1 VTRDLG
7 LTFAGGGN
15 RAFYQY
21 GLMSRWGP
29 RLLPRLAGI
38 ASCSAGAC
46 VTVMWLTGRRVQA
59 REVFQARTRGL
70 TRNIRFTNVFRG
82 KRIAPH
88 GEVYRDIMLAM
99 LRDGGIDTVRQQ
111 PWPIL
116 VVVSGFPRWLPSAL
130 ATVAGI
136 GAYQLEKALRPR
148 LLHPSFGRALRFRPD
163 VFDMRDCETPEQL
176 TALVMASSATPPFTP
191 VGRFRGR
198 RYLDGGMID
207 NAPAFAADAIPGV
220 RRNVVLL
227 TRPYAQEVIGARG
240 TRLYIAPREPVPCGR
255 WDYTRPLD
263 VELAVESGEREAA
276 THEPVLT
283 EFLAAGPV
291 AAISDPARSSRR
303 QAGR

>member
-21 GLMSRWGP
+21 GLMSRWAP

-38 ASCSAGAC
+38 AACSAGAC
-46 VTVMWLTGRRVQA
+46 VAVMWLTGRRAQA
-59 REVFQARTRGL
+59 REIFQARTRGL
-70 TRNIRFTNVFRG
+70 TRNLELTNVFRG
-82 KRIAPH
+82 RRIAPH

-99 LRDGGIDTVRQQ
+99 LRDGGIDTVRRQ

-130 ATVAGI
+130 ATVVGI
-136 GAYQLEKALRPR
+136 GAYQVEKVLRPH

-163 VFDMRDCETPEQL
+163 VFDMRDCGTPEQL
-176 TALVMASSATPPFTP
+176 TALVLASSATPPFTP

-198 RYLDGGMID
+198 RYLDGGMVD
-207 NAPAFAADAIPGV
+207 NAPAFVADAIPGV

-227 TRPYAQEVIGARG
+227 TRPYAEDVVGARG

-263 VELAVESGEREAA
+263 VELAVEAGEREAA
-276 THEPVLT
+276 AHEPALT
-283 EFLAAGPV
+283 EFLAVPGPGVTAGT
-291 AAISDPARSSRR
+291 AA
-303 QAGR
+303 G